1 VRRVTAAATPAKSS
15 AKTHREHG
23 RCLACNQPYR
33 VNVRQGYY
41 VKCPKCGAANPGSL
55 VAATIAKANTK
66 PKPLTPAT
74 GRGAAPAVT
83 PSAPSPAPPRKPKV
97 QLAKPTAPKKPAT
110 AAAPSSVPATPPTP
124 ATPPKRGFFSRLI
137 GDVDDDD

>member
-1 VRRVTAAATPAKSS
+1 MTAAATPTTSS

-23 RCLACNQPYR
+23 RCLACQVPYS

-55 VAATIAKANTK
+55 VSATIAKANTK
-66 PKPLTPAT
+66 PKAKSPAVD

-83 PSAPSPAPPRKPKV
+83 PSAPSPAPPRTPKV
-97 QLAKPTAPKKPAT
+97 QLAKPKSPPKKPAT
-110 AAAPSSVPATPPTP
+110 AAAPSTAVPAAPPAPATP
-124 ATPPKRGFFSRLI
+124 KKGGFLSRLM
-137 GDVDDDD
+137 GSDDDD